1 MILTNQLLI
10 ALHSIF
16 IMQAKNPQKNIKTK
30 HKIKHV
36 IITLTKKTFK
46 YLNFMRKFE
55 ALTYKNYSWSFQV
68 KVIWVSFY
76 RKQRFK
82 FLMVLATWS
91 KRFLGYSLNIDPRV
105 FLEPSSQDWASYLW
119 AEHNVSGSS
128 LSEIIVGYV
137 EYSTV
142 SAGIFPPFWLCRQ
155 CFPIKDFMHSLSL
168 PVAIFS
174 SSWNLMW
181 LIAWC
186 REKNMFSLWIECFLL
201 FLFWFFSFVL
211 LVFLLHIVVKP
222 INLAN

>member
-46 YLNFMRKFE
+46 DLNFMRKFE

-68 KVIWVSFY
+68 KVNWVSFY
-76 RKQRFK
+76 CKQRFK

-105 FLEPSSQDWASYLW
+105 FLEPRSQDWALL
-119 AEHNVSGSS
+119 VMGRTQRFGL
-128 LSEIIVGYV
+128 LSFWDNSWIRQVFYSFCWHFPAFLTL
-137 EYSTV
+137 STV
-142 SAGIFPPFWLCRQ
+142 FSYQGFHAL
-155 CFPIKDFMHSLSL
+155 PI
-168 PVAIFS
+168 PACC
-174 SSWNLMW
+174 N
-181 LIAWC
+181 
-186 REKNMFSLWIECFLL
+186 
-201 FLFWFFSFVL
+201 FLF
-211 LVFLLHIVVKP
+211 FLKFDVV
-222 INLAN
+222 NCLM